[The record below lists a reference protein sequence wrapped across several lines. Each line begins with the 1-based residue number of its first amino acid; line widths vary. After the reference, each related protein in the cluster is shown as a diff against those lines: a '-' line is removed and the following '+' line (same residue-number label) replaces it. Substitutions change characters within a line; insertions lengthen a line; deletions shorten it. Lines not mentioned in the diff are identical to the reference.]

1 MLFCWCKTADHTI
14 AILYL
19 EICNLCICNLCM
31 LSVDTSAHLY
41 TSSVTICNS
50 MFLDIA
56 KRSNLDPN
64 QSHGGK
70 CTHIHM
76 YTYSTPS
83 AAKGTNQFQT
93 QHIFRKI
100 VLQDHFVHRM
110 FSGFFPP
117 TVKHVTPL
125 RAPGTI
131 ILIQCSDKHRCT
143 NRVHQPGG
151 NVNQTR
157 STQQRNVRLW
167 TGTVSPKDHLILLG
181 RNAQPPGPHPFY
193 MLNDNELWF
202 LPTFMV

>member
-1 MLFCWCKTADHTI
+1 MH
-14 AILYL
+14 
-19 EICNLCICNLCM
+19 
-31 LSVDTSAHLY
+31 
-41 TSSVTICNS
+41 
-50 MFLDIA
+50 
-56 KRSNLDPN
+56 
-64 QSHGGK
+64 
-70 CTHIHM
+70 THIHI

-83 AAKGTNQFQT
+83 AAKGASTNSRRNTILENLFCKDHLST
-93 QHIFRKI
+93 GCC
-100 VLQDHFVHRM
+100 QDL
-110 FSGFFPP
+110 FPP